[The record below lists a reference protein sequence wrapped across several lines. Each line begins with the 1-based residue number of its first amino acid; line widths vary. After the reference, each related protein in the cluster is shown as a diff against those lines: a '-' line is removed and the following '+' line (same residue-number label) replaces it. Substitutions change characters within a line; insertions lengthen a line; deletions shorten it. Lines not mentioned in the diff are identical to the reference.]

1 MHVPQ
6 SLITANELREIASVP
21 TQIMSPREC
30 KPIISVVQDTA
41 LGVYRMTKG
50 HVMMDDKTFF
60 NLMARNTRFVGNLPK
75 PAMVEN
81 GVRKWSGRQALSS
94 IIPTNINITAANRS
108 YDENKVGGDKENY
121 VVIENGEIVQGRID
135 TGIYQ
140 NRTKG
145 LVHSIYSEC
154 GPDETR
160 QFFDNT
166 QTMVCDYLVNSGFS
180 VGISD
185 MIVDEK
191 AKVELKGVIRDMKVK
206 VYDII
211 KDIHLGRFENK
222 SIENNND
229 YFEQNVNQI
238 LNQANTKAGKLGMA
252 NIDDMTNRMI
262 NMVKSGSKGNVINV
276 AQMMACL
283 GQQNVDGKRI
293 VYGFDS
299 RTLPHYT
306 KYDDGPESRGFVEN
320 SFVQGLTPQ
329 QFFFHAMGGRE
340 GLIDTAVKS
349 VTGDTTIIV
358 IENDVPKYVKIGD
371 WIDEHL
377 ERAKDEIQHFPEDRN
392 MEFLILKE
400 KVYIPTGDGKGKTS
414 WGELT
419 AVTRHDP
426 GERLYEVTTQSG
438 RKVTVADSESL
449 LVWNED
455 EKEFKKKHSK
465 DVKVGDYV
473 PVTINLPA
481 PPVITKY
488 VDMKE
493 YFPKTEYIYGTECY
507 KAIKEIA
514 NAKKSGRKNLPNGW
528 WQNNNGTLF
537 TLPYKRS
544 GFLEV
549 AMGRENHII
558 KEGYL
563 YCNGHRTTC
572 TFPDKLE
579 LNYENGLFIGIYL
592 AEGSTR
598 NPRQVSISNTD
609 RKIKDFVMNW
619 FDKFNI
625 RNLEENWEGIDEVT
639 GKKKIAESIVGNST
653 LLASFLDR
661 TCGHGAINKIVPT
674 YAYTAPDEFIEG
686 VLNGYFSG
694 DGNITKH
701 GAVRASS
708 ISSKLI
714 EGISMLCSRLG
725 VFGKLTGKKR
735 TKDGKEINTEYCIDI
750 SGQWANQFS
759 EQVSLFLDYKN
770 EKMKKINH
778 RNPQRNYPEYND
790 VAMDTIK
797 SINIIDTSKYPK
809 LYDVTVPSTLN
820 FAISNGLVIVDTS
833 ETGYLQR
840 KLVKAMEDC
849 KTAHDGTVRNASGSI
864 VQFLYGEDGMDPTK
878 IEAQPLI
885 YIDMDYPALVKNYL
899 LTPEDD
905 LTYILKE
912 DVIAD
917 LKKTKGWDTKMKAH
931 FDQVMADREFM
942 IEEIFEGMKETSILY
957 PVSFMRIINAAKAL
971 FGKSSGG
978 RLSDLNPIYVLDTV
992 EQLCEQLHVGGKY
1005 NKGNTFMQ
1013 ILLRCYLSPKQM
1025 CCVHK
1030 FDRIVFDHIVKS
1042 VKAKFYDSIND
1053 PSEMVG
1059 VVAAQSIGEPS
1070 TQLVLNSVHFDTDIL
1085 FRVNGELVKKK
1096 IGEFID
1102 THIEKCDNSDIEDHP
1117 NDTKLAWIKDKEV
1130 HVLACDKA
1138 GKVEWQRVE
1147 AVTRHPVINKDGTN
1161 TLLKITT
1168 QSGREVV
1175 CTKAKSLLMK
1185 VNNEIIPVDGENLK
1199 VGDLVPVSKILPVE
1213 VNANSSLILDA
1224 DDETVKKYVAEF
1236 FKNQNQNVQEDV
1248 RQVLLRYNIN
1258 SIVTNNKLVI
1268 DHSCYDTFKTIFEIE
1283 TDYVD
1288 IEHVVPFTTK
1298 QYGDVVV
1305 SKTSLDSFLAMCS
1318 HQTDKDVVTKIHTED
1333 VLYDKIIKIE
1343 EIPNDKP
1350 WVYDLTVENTRT
1362 FNAYNGI
1369 CCDDTFHSSGIS
1381 SASKAV
1387 RGVPRIKELLSVSKN
1402 PKAPS
1407 LKIYLSPEVSQ
1418 HKNMAKDVMNTIQ
1431 TTYFADIVTSSKIYF
1446 DPDDFNT
1453 TIDSDREFIKTYK
1466 EFIDNKLMPAITN
1479 NSPWLLRFELDKAK
1493 MLDYNITVMDIHMVM
1508 QEQYDESVS
1517 AMFSDDNASQIIFR
1531 IKLNTPEPTKKGS
1544 KAAAVAADDDEATE
1558 KDYVAELKALEKSML
1573 ENLIIKGIKKINKAA
1588 MNKQEYMKYNKETMK
1603 FEKSHEWVIETA
1615 GTNLVDILRHKQID
1629 PYRTVSN
1636 DIIEIYQIF
1645 GIEAARQ
1652 ALYQELNS
1660 VIKDGDLYIN
1670 YRHIALLVDTMTN
1683 RGYLMSIDRHGINR
1697 VDVGPLAKC
1706 SFEEVTDMLTKAGV
1720 FAEIDRISG
1729 ISANV
1734 MLGQIPQCGTGD
1746 TQILLDESKLMAT
1759 AEDDTFELKMDDKEM
1774 NVPTQEEADTICTLE
1789 NLTFDFTVPNADKS
1803 IKKIVTPQ
1811 IKLV

>member
-1 MHVPQ
+1 MVVGLRSLANSNEGLRYSPASRRKSEGPNWNMHVPQ
-6 SLITANELREIASVP
+6 SLVTANELREIASVP

-41 LGVYRMTKG
+41 LGVYRMTKSQ
-50 HVMMDDKTFF
+50 VMLDDKTFF
-60 NLMARNTRFVGNLPK
+60 NLMARNTRFMGNLPE
-75 PAMVEN
+75 PSMVIN
-81 GVRKWSGRQALSS
+81 GQRRWSGRQALSS
-94 IIPTNINITAANRS
+94 IIPKNINITSANRS
-108 YDENKVGGDKENY
+108 FDDTRASDNFDKENY
-121 VVIENGEIVQGRID
+121 VVIENGEILQGRID

-145 LVHSIYSEC
+145 LVHSVYSEC
-154 GPDETR
+154 GPEETR

-185 MIVDEK
+185 LIVDEK
-191 AKVELKGVIRDMKVK
+191 AKVELKGVIHDMKVK

-211 KDIHLGRFENK
+211 RDIHNGRFENK

-229 YFEQNVNQI
+229 FFEQQVNQI

-252 NIDDMTNRMI
+252 NIDDMSNRMI

-276 AQMMACL
+276 AQMLACL

-293 VYGFDS
+293 VYGFES

-349 VTGDTTIIV
+349 VTGDTTIII
-358 IENDVPKYVKIGD
+358 IENGVSKYVKIGD
-371 WIDEHL
+371 WIDSHL
-377 ERAKDEIQHFPEDRN
+377 EKGKSDIQHFPEDRN
-392 MEFLILKE
+392 MEFLPLKD
-400 KVYIPTGDGKGKTS
+400 KVYIPTGDGKGNTS

-426 GERLYEVTTQSG
+426 GERLYEVTTQGG

-449 LVWNED
+449 LIWNED
-455 EKEFKKKHSK
+455 DKEFKKIHSK
-465 DVKVGDYV
+465 DVKIGDYV
-473 PVTINLPA
+473 PVTADLPA
-481 PPVITKY
+481 PPVISKY
-488 VDMKE
+488 VDMAE

-507 KAIKEIA
+507 KAVEEIKK
-514 NAKKSGRKNLPNGW
+514 AKENRKNLPNGW
-528 WQNNNGTLF
+528 WQNNNGKLF

-544 GFLEV
+544 GYLEV

-558 KEGYL
+558 EEGYI
-563 YCNGHRTTC
+563 YCNGTRTTC
-572 TFPDKLE
+572 TLPDKFE
-579 LNYENGLFIGIYL
+579 LDYENGLFIGLYL

-598 NPRQVSISNTD
+598 NPRQVAIANTD

-625 RNLEENWEGIDEVT
+625 RNLEENWEGIDKNT
-639 GKKKIAESIVGNST
+639 GKKKISENIVGNST
-653 LLASFLDR
+653 LLATFLDT
-661 TCGHGAINKIVPT
+661 TCGHGAINKMVPD
-674 YAYTAPDEFIEG
+674 YAYTAPDEFVEG

-694 DGNITKH
+694 DGNITKC

-725 VFGKLTGKKR
+725 VFGKLTAWKR
-735 TKDGKEINTEYCIDI
+735 TKNGKEINTEYTIDI

-759 EQVSLFLDYKN
+759 EQVSLILDYKN
-770 EKMKKINH
+770 DKMKKINH
-778 RNPQRNYPEYND
+778 CNPQRNYPEYND
-790 VAMDTIK
+790 VVMDTIT
-797 SINIIDTSKYPK
+797 SINVIDTSNHPK

-820 FAISNGLVIVDTS
+820 FTIASGLVVADTS

-849 KTAHDGTVRNASGSI
+849 KTAHDSTVRNASGSI

-885 YIDMDYPALVKNYL
+885 YIDMDYASLTKNYL
-899 LTPEDD
+899 LTPEDN
-905 LTYILKE
+905 LKYILRD
-912 DVIAD
+912 DVIED
-917 LKKTKGWDTKMKAH
+917 LQKTKGWAEKMRAH

-957 PVSFMRIINAAKAL
+957 PVSFLRIINTAKIL
-971 FGKSSGG
+971 FGKTSGG
-978 RLSDLNPIYVLDTV
+978 RLSDLNPMYVLDTM

-1005 NKGNTFMQ
+1005 NKGNKFMQ
-1013 ILLRCYLSPKQM
+1013 ILLRCYLSPKQI
-1025 CCVHK
+1025 CCIHK
-1030 FDRIVFDHIVKS
+1030 FDKIVFDYIVKT

-1059 VVAAQSIGEPS
+1059 VIAAQSIGEPS
-1070 TQLVLNSVHFDTDIL
+1070 TQLVLN
-1085 FRVNGELVKKK
+1085 
-1096 IGEFID
+1096 
-1102 THIEKCDNSDIEDHP
+1102 
-1117 NDTKLAWIKDKEV
+1117 
-1130 HVLACDKA
+1130 
-1138 GKVEWQRVE
+1138 
-1147 AVTRHPVINKDGTN
+1147 
-1161 TLLKITT
+1161 
-1168 QSGREVV
+1168 
-1175 CTKAKSLLMK
+1175 
-1185 VNNEIIPVDGENLK
+1185 
-1199 VGDLVPVSKILPVE
+1199 
-1213 VNANSSLILDA
+1213 
-1224 DDETVKKYVAEF
+1224 
-1236 FKNQNQNVQEDV
+1236 
-1248 RQVLLRYNIN
+1248 
-1258 SIVTNNKLVI
+1258 
-1268 DHSCYDTFKTIFEIE
+1268 
-1283 TDYVD
+1283 
-1288 IEHVVPFTTK
+1288 
-1298 QYGDVVV
+1298 
-1305 SKTSLDSFLAMCS
+1305 
-1318 HQTDKDVVTKIHTED
+1318 
-1333 VLYDKIIKIE
+1333 
-1343 EIPNDKP
+1343 
-1350 WVYDLTVENTRT
+1350 
-1362 FNAYNGI
+1362 
-1369 CCDDTFHSSGIS
+1369 TFHSSGIS

-1407 LKIYLSPEVSQ
+1407 LKIHLAHDICQ
-1418 HKNMAKDVMNTIQ
+1418 NKNLAKEVMNTIQ
-1431 TTYFADIVTSSKIYF
+1431 TTYFADIVTSSKIYY

-1453 TIDSDREFIKTYK
+1453 TIESDQEFIQTYK
-1466 EFIDNKLMPAITN
+1466 EFVEEKLMSPVNNTN
-1479 NSPWLLRFELDKAK
+1479 PWLLRFELDKTK
-1493 MLDYNITVMDIHMVM
+1493 MLDYNITVMDIHLVL
-1508 QEQYDESVS
+1508 QEQYDENVS

-1531 IKLNTPEPTKKGS
+1531 IRLNIPENNKKS
-1544 KAAAVAADDDEATE
+1544 KDADDE
-1558 KDYVAELKALEKSML
+1558 KSDKDLVAELKALEKTML

-1588 MNKQEYMKYNKETMK
+1588 MDKHEFMKYNKETLQ
-1603 FEKSHEWVIETA
+1603 FEKTHEWIIETA

-1629 PYRTVSN
+1629 PYKTVSN

-1746 TQILLDESKLMAT
+1746 TQILLDETKLMEVAT
-1759 AEDDTFELKMDDKEM
+1759 TSDDKPFILTMDEEEM
-1774 NVPTQEEADTICTLE
+1774 NVPSVDEANEMCTIG
-1789 NLTFDFTVPNADKS
+1789 NLTFDFTVPSADKHV
-1803 IKKIVTPQ
+1803 KKITAPQ
-1811 IKLV
+1811 IKVV